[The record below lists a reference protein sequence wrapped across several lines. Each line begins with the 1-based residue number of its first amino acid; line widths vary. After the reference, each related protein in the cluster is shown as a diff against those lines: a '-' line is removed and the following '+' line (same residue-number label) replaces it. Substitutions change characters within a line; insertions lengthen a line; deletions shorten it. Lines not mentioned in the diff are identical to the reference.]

1 MVKFSQA
8 LLAVLVGVE
17 GTPHPALERQR
28 ALDESRPDLGPQL
41 TEDSES
47 EVVFSSAGDHTIT
60 LRRLLQR
67 IPEDS
72 VSFSIHHYPMAV
84 ITYYPDEAAMS
95 NLRTSKML
103 GAELSPDIQYVSP
116 PSASS
121 LHSCAKTENQ
131 GRVRFMIRERFGN
144 FISEVSS
151 VSRRFA
157 GLANAA
163 RHLKRMHLE
172 FGLFHGSIGPHSVLI
187 DKNGDARLIHL
198 HHSGH
203 IADDAPP
210 PSSGK
215 SIYALRGAG
224 DDLFKLLFSVANFPA
239 WEEDYWVWAQQDV
252 DVFHSMIESLDLRA
266 RVRNLISLSVQRLLR
281 FVRNI
286 ELVVPY
292 DEIIAEF
299 ETVAALADIENHLYW
314 PTLNNSPS
322 ESRPLPPSPEAT
334 LVEYLQDDAVDD
346 PTQSFDY
353 EYSPSLLAKLVNPNS
368 QLSDFLLLSQQ
379 LDRDKSFPIPKLFHR
394 HELIV
399 TDYDDDDGPYLRIE
413 LGEPLSEGAL
423 STVHDLASH
432 PDWVVKYQSNCDAN
446 LNKVHP
452 LITEFNFL
460 KQLEGLGVTPRVI
473 YLSRPA
479 ELVRPMFAS
488 PKTSFVNKP
497 HFLKACRKRLDMH
510 VRFMVLEKVYLT
522 FHDVEQGIAEKNEY
536 FPISFAIAL
545 MLASVEALETIHL
558 EDIVHGDVH
567 AGNLAVLDQTTH
579 SVGLI
584 DFGRAKSTASDLYYL
599 EGGERI
605 AQPLVNVHVMNSP
618 FEMDGFKSSFRDD
631 IYRALEIG
639 ANQVSGGKLYTY
651 MDSLTDSNNH
661 QLLFEYKASGDLFR
675 VPGASLEGDRID
687 LRAGLTQAE
696 KKAMRNAL
704 REAIALVRQ
713 IPSIYQRPDYVKIKE
728 CLTAA
733 HELAFKSDRFT
744 AAAASSAGETLDV

>member
-8 LLAVLVGVE
+8 LLVVLVAVE
-17 GTPHPALERQR
+17 GTPHPAVERQR
-28 ALDESRPDLGPQL
+28 ELDDSRPDLAPRL
-41 TEDSES
+41 TDGSNS
-47 EVVFSSAGDHTIT
+47 EVIFSSSGDYSIT
-60 LRRLLQR
+60 LRRMLQQ

-72 VSFSIHHYPMAV
+72 VSFSIHQFPMFV

-95 NLRTSKML
+95 NLQTSKML
-103 GAELSPDIQYVSP
+103 GAEISPDIQYVSP
-116 PSASS
+116 PAAPSF
-121 LHSCAKTENQ
+121 HSCAKTEFKKKNR
-131 GRVRFMIRERFGN
+131 GRVRFVIRERFGN
-144 FISEVSS
+144 FISEESS

-157 GLANAA
+157 GLADAA

-172 FGLFHGSIGPHSVLI
+172 FGLFHGNIGPHSVLI

-198 HHSGH
+198 HHSGS
-203 IADDAPP
+203 IADVAPP

-215 SIYALRGAG
+215 SIYPLRGPG
-224 DDLFKLLFSVANFPA
+224 DDLFKLLYSVANFPA

-252 DVFHSMIESLDLRA
+252 DVFRPMIESLDLRA
-266 RVRNLISLSVQRLLR
+266 RVKNLISLSVHRLLH

-286 ELVVPY
+286 ESLVPY

-314 PTLNNSPS
+314 PTLNSPPP
-322 ESRPLPPSPEAT
+322 ESRPPAEAT
-334 LVEYLQDDAVDD
+334 LVEYLQDDAADD

-353 EYSPSLLAKLVNPNS
+353 EYNPSLLAKLVNPDS
-368 QLSDFLLLSQQ
+368 QLSDFLQLSQR

-394 HELIV
+394 HELII
-399 TDYDDDDGPYLRIE
+399 TEDDDGPYLRIE
-413 LGEPLSEGAL
+413 LGEALNEGAL

-432 PDWVVKYQSNCDAN
+432 PNWVVKYQSNCDAH
-446 LNKVHP
+446 LNRVHP

-460 KQLEGLGVTPRVI
+460 KQLEGFGVSPKVI

-479 ELVRPMFAS
+479 ELVRPMHATA
-488 PKTSFVNKP
+488 KTSFVNKP
-497 HFLKACRKRLDMH
+497 YFVKACRKRLDMH
-510 VRFMVLEKVYLT
+510 VRFMVVEKVFLT
-522 FHDVEQGIAEKNEY
+522 FHDVERGFADRNEY
-536 FPISFAIAL
+536 VPIPFAIAS
-545 MLASVEALETIHL
+545 MLASVEALETIHD
-558 EDIVHGDVH
+558 EQIVHGDVH
-567 AGNLAVLDQTTH
+567 AGNLAVLDQATY

-584 DFGRAKSTASDLYYL
+584 DFGRSKSMADDFYYL

-605 AQPLVNVHVMNSP
+605 AQPLFNVNVMFSP
-618 FEMDGFKSSFRDD
+618 FEIDGFKSSFRDD

-639 ANQVSGGKLYTY
+639 ANQVSGGQLYTY
-651 MDSLTDSNNH
+651 MDSLMDSNNH
-661 QLLFEYKASGDLFR
+661 QLLYEYKARGDLFR
-675 VPGASLEGDRID
+675 VPGASVEGDRID

-696 KKAMRNAL
+696 KKTMRNAL

-713 IPSIYQRPDYVKIKE
+713 IPSIYQRPDYGRIKE

-744 AAAASSAGETLDV
+744 AAAASSPGESLDV